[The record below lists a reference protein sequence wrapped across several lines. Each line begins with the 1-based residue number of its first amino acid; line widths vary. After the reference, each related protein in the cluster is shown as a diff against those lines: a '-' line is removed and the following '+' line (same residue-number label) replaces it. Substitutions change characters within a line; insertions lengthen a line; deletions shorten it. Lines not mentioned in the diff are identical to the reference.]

1 MNHAASVFYRF
12 LQQHALPRLRQRGNQ
27 LLGRQCFACGIRASQ
42 AICASCYGQITRP
55 AICCRVCGLAMTGH
69 SQDSRCK
76 ACIENPPAFHALY
89 CAGNYQGL
97 LAEAIVAAKI
107 ARQPAA
113 IEALLLIQQRALSQ
127 LDASIFADYT
137 VLPMPTPKLRLM
149 QRGFNLPALLAN
161 QLAKQW
167 QLTRL
172 PDTVVKLPLSAPKQ
186 ALMNAKQR
194 QKHRHLYQIS
204 DKLPKKILLVDD
216 IITTGQTLN
225 SLAKA
230 TQQHGAQ
237 SLAVWVLARTQLKP

>member
-1 MNHAASVFYRF
+1 MQRSASVFYRF

-27 LLGRQCFACGIRASQ
+27 LLGRQCFACGIRTPQ
-42 AICASCYGQITRP
+42 AICAACYGQITRP
-55 AICCRVCGLAMTGH
+55 AIYCRVCGLAMTGH

-97 LAEAIVAAKI
+97 LAEAIVAGKI
-107 ARQPAA
+107 VRQPAA
-113 IEALLLIQQRALSQ
+113 IEALLFIQQRALSQ
-127 LDASIFADYT
+127 LDAGVFADYT

-167 QLTRL
+167 RLPRL

-186 ALMNAKQR
+186 ALMDAKER
-194 QKHRHLYQIS
+194 QKHQHLYQIS

-216 IITTGQTLN
+216 IVTTGQTLN

-230 TQQHGAQ
+230 TQQYGAQ
-237 SLAVWVLARTQLKP
+237 SLAVWALARTQLKP